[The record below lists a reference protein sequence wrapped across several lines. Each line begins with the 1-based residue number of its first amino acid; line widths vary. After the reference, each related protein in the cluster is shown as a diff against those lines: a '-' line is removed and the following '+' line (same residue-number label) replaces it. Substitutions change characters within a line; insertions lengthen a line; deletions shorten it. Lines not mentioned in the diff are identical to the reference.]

1 MGGAASNVW
10 PGVSAVVSIV
20 SGMTDDAAPCTPNIS
35 PAGERR
41 RLRIGFQSAGM
52 SVAIAAAGMVFRA
65 PWAVRAAVF
74 LPATI
79 SAIGFLQVSRN
90 TCVLRAAEGTIEHDD
105 FTTEKA
111 PADEVAISRRVAK
124 GIWRDALL
132 IGAAAGA
139 LAAATALVR

>member
-1 MGGAASNVW
+1 M
-10 PGVSAVVSIV
+10 P
-20 SGMTDDAAPCTPNIS
+20 DDAPPCRPNIA
-35 PAGERR
+35 PAGRR
-41 RLRIGFQSAGM
+41 RRVRLGFQSAGI
-52 SVAIAAAGMVFRA
+52 SVAIAAAGMIFRA
-65 PWAVRAAVF
+65 PWAVRAAAF

-111 PADEVAISRRVAK
+111 PTADVAASRRVAR
-124 GIWRDALL
+124 GIYRDAVL
-132 IGAAAGA
+132 IGVAAGA